1 MADGVTELPVSP
13 WFAVA
18 AQGTWI
24 ECPRSLSR
32 SMLRLGLNIVTPYP
46 KGLVYAQML
55 EVCDQVEA
63 FARCLLSGV
72 FDAENTWVRSR
83 RDKINDSDVLK

>member
-24 ECPRSLSR
+24 ECRRSLSR
-32 SMLRLGLNIVTPYP
+32 SMLCLGPNILTPYR
-46 KGLVYAQML
+46 KGLVCAQML
-55 EVCDQVEA
+55 EACDQVEA

-72 FDAENTWVRSR
+72 FDVENTPVRWR